1 MKIGLTGGTGFIGQY
16 VLKENANEHEFVV
29 VTSRD
34 TKDSLF
40 VHPNV
45 KYVTAA
51 YNQSEFEKAFEG
63 CDAVVHLGAKRSSKE
78 AEESILNYAENL
90 RVSEDLFKAC
100 VNLNIKNIVNIS
112 SYAVYDTTL
121 PLPFEESL
129 AVAPLSNYGVM
140 KHTIEG
146 LAHLYNRKYA
156 MNIKSLRLAQVMGVG
171 ERGGYML
178 SIFLERSLNQQAL
191 NVYGKGVAGR
201 EYVYVKDVSKA
212 VMCAL
217 KSETKKEVFN
227 IGNGFITTNLEL
239 AQAFCKVFDNK
250 AGCICLEDKKE
261 IVEHYLMSG
270 ELAEKELGFKPD
282 YTLEGALSDMKGI
295 LENR

>member
-34 TKDSLF
+34 AKDSLF

-78 AEESILNYAENL
+78 AEESILNYADNL

-250 AGCICLEDKKE
+250 AGCICLEDNKE

>member
-34 TKDSLF
+34 AGEGLF

-45 KYVTAA
+45 KYVTVA

-78 AEESILNYAENL
+78 AEESILNYTDNL

-129 AVAPLSNYGVM
+129 AVSPLSNYGVM
-140 KHTIEG
+140 KHTIES

-156 MNIKSLRLAQVMGVG
+156 MNIKSLRLAQVIGVG

-178 SIFLERSLNQQAL
+178 SIFLERCLNQQAL

-217 KSETKKEVFN
+217 KSETTKEVFN

>member
-34 TKDSLF
+34 AGEGLF

-78 AEESILNYAENL
+78 AEESILNYTDNL

-129 AVAPLSNYGVM
+129 AVSPLSNYGVM
-140 KHTIEG
+140 KHTIES

-178 SIFLERSLNQQAL
+178 SIFLERCLNQQAL

-217 KSETKKEVFN
+217 KSETTKEVFN

-250 AGCICLEDKKE
+250 AGWICLEDKKE